1 MQKISDSTNTANA
14 AGEFTE
20 GNPAAGA
27 AATLI
32 KASWLNTIQRELC
45 GLVLGAGISLNAT
58 DDAQVLKAVK
68 ALQFGMGSTT
78 GGTVVT
84 DAEVLTSTS
93 IVRVGPTWVGSPY
106 TGPNSVNQGS
116 LFHRSAFDGT
126 SYQVQ
131 MFQSMTADVISFRRK
146 TNGTW
151 QDPVFAWHTG
161 NLGQAT
167 TNVAGIVPIATT
179 AQVDAGTNAGAA
191 VTPLTLAGRLAA
203 VLVGATTGVA
213 GLIKLATGAMVDAG
227 TDNNSVVTPLTLAGR
242 LGAVLVGATTETAG
256 LIKLATRAMVDAGTD
271 NNSVV
276 TPLTLAGRLGAV
288 LVGATTEVAG
298 FIKLATQAMVD
309 TGADNNSAVTPMTLK
324 KRLADL
330 WVSASTSV
338 SGVLKLSTQ
347 AQVDAG
353 TDSSTAVTPQTL
365 STRLGTL
372 IVSATT
378 TASGIL
384 KLATQVMVNAG
395 TDNNS
400 AVTPLTLANKLA
412 AVVVGATESVAGVIR
427 VATSDIMAAGTDNS
441 AAVTVSKL
449 RLGFA
454 FLTATNGFI
463 AFPGWLGGFVMQW
476 GTNSH
481 TVNGTQT
488 VSLPMAFPRGVFGAF
503 GGTVAAVAP
512 QGTGF
517 GATFTTVST
526 YSAAGYNVFWLAL
539 GY

>member
-14 AGEFTE
+14 SGEFTE

-27 AATLI
+27 AATLL
-32 KASWLNTIQRELC
+32 KAAWFNTIQRELC
-45 GLVLGAGISLNAT
+45 ALVLGAGISLNAS

-78 GGTVVT
+78 GGTVVA
-84 DAEVLTSTS
+84 DAEALTSTS

-126 SYQVQ
+126 GYQVQ

-167 TNVAGIVPIATT
+167 TTVAGIVPIATT
-179 AQVDAGTNAGAA
+179 AQVNTGTDAGSA
-191 VTPLTLAGRLAA
+191 VTPLTLAA
-203 VLVGATTGVA
+203 
-213 GLIKLATGAMVDAG
+213 
-227 TDNNSVVTPLTLAGR
+227 R
-242 LGAVLVGATTETAG
+242 LGAVLVGATTTVAG
-256 LIKLATRAMVDAGTD
+256 FIKVATQSVVNAGTD
-271 NNSVV
+271 NSTAV
-276 TPLTLAGRLGAV
+276 TPLTLAARLTAV
-288 LVGATTEVAG
+288 LVGATTEAAG
-298 FIKLATQAMVD
+298 LLRLASQAQV
-309 TGADNNSAVTPMTLK
+309 GEGVDNNSAVSPMTLK
-324 KRLADL
+324 NRLTDL

-353 TDSSTAVTPQTL
+353 IDSSTAVTPQTL
-365 STRLGTL
+365 STRLSAL
-372 IVSATT
+372 IVGATT
-378 TASGIL
+378 TVSGML
-384 KLATQVMVNAG
+384 KLATQAMVNAG
-395 TDNNS
+395 SDNNS

-412 AVVVGATESVAGVIR
+412 AVVVGATESVAGVVRI
-427 VATSDIMAAGTDNS
+427 ATTDIMSAGSDNS
-441 AAVTVSKL
+441 AAVTVSRL

-454 FLTATNGFI
+454 FLAATNGFF
-463 AFPGWLGGFVMQW
+463 AAPVWLGGFVIQW

-481 TVNGTQT
+481 TVNGTKT
-488 VSLPMAFPRGVFGAF
+488 VPLPMAFPRGVFGQL
-503 GGTVAAVAP
+503 GGTVAGVSP
-512 QGTGF
+512 QGTAY
-517 GATFTTVST
+517 GATFTEVST
-526 YSAAGYNVFWLAL
+526 YSAAGYNVFWLAF